1 MSLQAIF
8 RNEDLMEPI
17 QLTQYSHGAGC
28 GCKISPALLE
38 SILETSRPQLPHPN
52 LLVGN
57 SSNDDAAAYDLGNGT
72 AVLST
77 TDFFMPI
84 VDDPFTFGRIAATNA
99 LSDIYA
105 MGGKPLMAISIF
117 GWPINKLS
125 AEVGRQVIDGGRAAC
140 DEAGIPLAGGHS
152 IDSPEPIF
160 GLAVTGI
167 VETAHL
173 KQNNTAEAG
182 CEIFLTK
189 PLGVGILS
197 TAQKMGKI
205 APGDID
211 PSIASMCTLN
221 KIGAEIARLDG
232 VTALTDVTG
241 FGLLGHLGEICAGSG
256 ISATLEF
263 KRVKTFPNI
272 GNYLDCV
279 PGGSRNNFKSYGH
292 TVTPMTDE
300 QRVIL
305 CDPQTSGGLLC
316 VVRPDGVDE
325 FLALTAAAG
334 MELES
339 IGQTRERS
347 EPLIEVI

>member
-1 MSLQAIF
+1 
-8 RNEDLMEPI
+8 ME
-17 QLTQYSHGAGC
+17 QVKLTQYSHGAGC
-28 GCKISPALLE
+28 GCKISPELLE
-38 SILETSRPQLPHPN
+38 SILETSRPELPHPN

-57 SSNDDAAAYDLGNGT
+57 SSKDDAAAYDLGNGT
-72 AVLST
+72 SVLST

-117 GWPINKLS
+117 GWPIKKLS

-167 VETAHL
+167 VETRHL
-173 KQNNTAEAG
+173 KQNNTAEPG

-197 TAQKMGKI
+197 TAQKMGRI
-205 APGDID
+205 EPGHIE

-221 KIGAEIARLDG
+221 TIGAEIARLSG
-232 VTALTDVTG
+232 VVALTDVTG
-241 FGLLGHLGEICAGSG
+241 FGLLGHLGEICAGSDV
-256 ISATLEF
+256 SATIQF
-263 KRVKTFPNI
+263 DRVQKLPNV
-272 GNYLDCV
+272 GNYLDCI
-279 PGGSRNNFKSYGH
+279 PGGSKNNFKSYGH
-292 TVTPMTDE
+292 TVGDLTDE

-316 VVRPDGVDE
+316 VVKPDGINE
-325 FLALTAAAG
+325 FLELTAAAG
-334 MELES
+334 LTLES
-339 IGQTRERS
+339 IGQTRVRGDK
-347 EPLIEVI
+347 LIEVA